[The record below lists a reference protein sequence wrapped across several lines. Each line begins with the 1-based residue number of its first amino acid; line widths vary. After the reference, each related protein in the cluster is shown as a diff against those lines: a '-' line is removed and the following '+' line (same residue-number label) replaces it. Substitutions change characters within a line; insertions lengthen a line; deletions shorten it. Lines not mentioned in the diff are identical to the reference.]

1 MTPTPTYVLHLFMAG
16 ADENIIERH
25 ELYLDELARM
35 TLELARD
42 QQQRA
47 LETDNPEQ
55 AAIFGRLYNATARS
69 LRQTLALKARLDR
82 ECRLANRERR
92 EQSAARKARR
102 PAANQASRWT
112 EAERLDAA
120 RELNGAGPPPSSA
133 RKPSA
138 ATLGRRRSTRLARLS
153 RRRPVL
159 TGARA
164 GSAGTGWRTPGSGP
178 GPPRR

>member
-1 MTPTPTYVLHLFMAG
+1 MAG

-35 TLELARD
+35 TLVLARD

-55 AAIFGRLYNATARS
+55 AAVFGRLYNATARS

-92 EQSAARKARR
+92 EETAARKAPR
-102 PAANQASRWT
+102 PAANQASRRA
-112 EAERLDAA
+112 EYERLDCA
-120 RELNGAGPPPSSA
+120 RELNGEREPAADTRPDAIIPPDTAAFAAVPRASRGPAAVGLSHETPWRSSA
-133 RKPSA
+133 
-138 ATLGRRRSTRLARLS
+138 
-153 RRRPVL
+153 
-159 TGARA
+159 
-164 GSAGTGWRTPGSGP
+164 
-178 GPPRR
+178 